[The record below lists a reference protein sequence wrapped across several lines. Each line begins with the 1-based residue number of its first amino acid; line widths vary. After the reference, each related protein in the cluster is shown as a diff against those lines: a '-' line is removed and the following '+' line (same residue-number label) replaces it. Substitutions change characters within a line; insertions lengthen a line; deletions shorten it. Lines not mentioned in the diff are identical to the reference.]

1 MKLFRG
7 ELHIRQLSNEEQE
20 ALRAEVGEG
29 DIFVFLAEVSN
40 SRLDGHYSHMDVSS
54 LLNFA
59 TDATSGVPFQDSHST
74 SKLGYAYSFKGIFD
88 SVQQR
93 TEAWFYTVPGI
104 SFNNLTFRSTDEFVK
119 GVRTRLVRKVSVGY
133 GGNDCREV
141 CDICGSDMWGWFT
154 DCPHYPGFQYEI
166 EGSSRL
172 ATYTIFDAS
181 LYEVSGVYAGSTP
194 GAEVLNKFSGMLE
207 RGLVTPKLR
216 GKLQQRFRA
225 LTFPEITNKSWQGV
239 KYMPKDEKTTER
251 GQALRDLLVSAAE
264 GMAQDM
270 VTDDLT
276 FDEALAQVYEGM
288 ANAAGIE
295 VSTLRQ
301 AKQPIRQIIQEDSD
315 GRIDCPPMERLEG
328 FAGYLDGV
336 TLDELVAAWE
346 ADGCGTGEDETR
358 SRAIGR
364 MLEQAGISHAEGIEA
379 AIRELLNERDTLR
392 PLAEIGK
399 QYKTEL
405 IKAALSEG
413 VRVMGNDFDKKTF
426 EPLLQNSQPDQIKAM
441 RDGWQRAADILF
453 KQGRRTTEASESR
466 DSRNS
471 PIPDDPHYEGD

>member
-1 MKLFRG
+1 
-7 ELHIRQLSNEEQE
+7 
-20 ALRAEVGEG
+20 
-29 DIFVFLAEVSN
+29 
-40 SRLDGHYSHMDVSS
+40 
-54 LLNFA
+54 
-59 TDATSGVPFQDSHST
+59 
-74 SKLGYAYSFKGIFD
+74 
-88 SVQQR
+88 
-93 TEAWFYTVPGI
+93 
-104 SFNNLTFRSTDEFVK
+104 
-119 GVRTRLVRKVSVGY
+119 
-133 GGNDCREV
+133 
-141 CDICGSDMWGWFT
+141 
-154 DCPHYPGFQYEI
+154 
-166 EGSSRL
+166 
-172 ATYTIFDAS
+172 

-207 RGLVTPKLR
+207 RGLITPKLR

-225 LTFPEITNKSWQGV
+225 LEFPEIPKLWQGV
-239 KYMPKDEKTTER
+239 KYMPRKKDEKTTER

-453 KQGRRTTEASESR
+453 KQGRRTTEASESK